1 MKPAFFLNLI
11 PDFSFFLPLS
21 FSLSLFF
28 QQKFMEIYIYIYL
41 FTLDSRFIS
50 TSPLRHYLLSRG
62 HGDYFLNRT
71 EFPVA
76 RNEGGGGGKATIS
89 PLHGAQKSLSP
100 EKWTRFAW
108 FSAPILLRCEWRE
121 TIAADFASNYCG
133 YSNPDRW
140 RVLREPLDLRGFAEG
155 ASWAYQFVTP
165 AIFSTRFSHIYISLY
180 IYYTPCEKLD

>member
-76 RNEGGGGGKATIS
+76 RNEGGGGRATIS

-100 EKWTRFAW
+100 EKWTRFA
-108 FSAPILLRCEWRE
+108 
-121 TIAADFASNYCG
+121 
-133 YSNPDRW
+133 
-140 RVLREPLDLRGFAEG
+140 
-155 ASWAYQFVTP
+155 
-165 AIFSTRFSHIYISLY
+165 
-180 IYYTPCEKLD
+180 